1 MATYQ
6 TKYFEMRWVKDF
18 IFCAAAYFVL
28 LSIFAGSSEWR
39 MIDHIYTSIFLGTLI
54 LFGTINE
61 WVIQKH
67 FLKNEKYIVFLILTC
82 LNIMA
87 GALFNYILFD
97 KLIDLILPNYYFIS
111 YYHYGDLLKFFF
123 VYIFLLTLL
132 DLSWEWF
139 QFQEARH
146 RVTILEKEKVNA
158 ELKALMNQVN
168 PHFLFNSL
176 TVLYGLAL
184 KGSSE
189 TAEAVLKLSDTL
201 RYVIYESARG
211 KVNLSSEI
219 NLIKN
224 YIELQRYRIKGDA
237 KITFNHDV
245 LDDQVKIE
253 PMLLLPLVEN
263 SFKHGMMGDG
273 TNEFIMIDLYADDKK
288 FRFRIAN
295 NKGIAPSVE
304 QPGGI
309 GLKNIEDRLKLVY
322 GPACSFRVE
331 QTDNIFTVHLNITV
345 A

>member
-1 MATYQ
+1 MAKYNTR
-6 TKYFEMRWVKDF
+6 YFEMRWLKDF
-18 IFCAAAYFVL
+18 VFCAAAYFVL
-28 LSIFAGSSEWR
+28 LSMFAGSSAWQ

-61 WVIQKH
+61 WVIQKN
-67 FLKNEKYIVFLILTC
+67 FLKNEKYVTFLILTC
-82 LNIMA
+82 LNVMT

-97 KLIDLILPNYYFIS
+97 KLIDVILPNYYFIS
-111 YYHYGDLLKFFF
+111 YYDYGDLLKFFF

-146 RVTILEKEKVNA
+146 KMTVLEKEKVNA

-211 KVNLSSEI
+211 QVKLSSEI
-219 NLIKN
+219 NLINN

-237 KITFNHDV
+237 KVTFNHDV
-245 LDDQVKIE
+245 LDDEMKIE

-273 TNEFIMIDLYADDKK
+273 TDGFIAIDMFSDDKTFS
-288 FRFRIAN
+288 FRVTN

-304 QPGGI
+304 KPGGI

-322 GPACSFRVE
+322 GNAHSFRVE
-331 QTDNIFTVHLNITV
+331 QTDKIFTVHLNIKT